1 MRAACPVATFARQGL
16 HCSGARP
23 AACRSWL
30 IKPHW
35 PVPTATRGGAGIGAG
50 FGRTVPRTAGA
61 AMAWGRSE
69 EHTSELQSRLHL
81 VCRLLLEKKKYI
93 HHRCFLLDR
102 PGFRSVASAP
112 FLAARLAGVVGRRV
126 RRQIWRDTDSTS
138 CLAARC
144 CAVSVF

>member
-93 HHRCFLLDR
+93 HHSHYSYIHTITHLDQFNNPDTWLTYLLT
-102 PGFRSVASAP
+102 PIP
-112 FLAARLAGVVGRRV
+112 HP
-126 RRQIWRDTDSTS
+126 QPSTS
-138 CLAARC
+138 EPTFA
-144 CAVSVF
+144 